1 MPILTVVLLT
11 YNHASFVV
19 KAMDSILA
27 QCTSFDF
34 DIHVLDDCSQ
44 DGTSEIC
51 SEYEKAWPG
60 KVFHFRNSENLGV
73 ERNLKQGL
81 LRVTSRYIAFL
92 EGDDYWI
99 DPAKLQLQV
108 DMLEKHPECTLC
120 AHNVV
125 LRDHAT
131 GVDSLFVNI
140 PDDQVREVYL
150 LEDNI
155 SIHPSARVYRNC
167 IDLADVP
174 DYMVLDTHIARLYL
188 LRGPCCY
195 VNRVMS
201 VYNKTGTGFW
211 SGMRKQD
218 KRLMTLQLRYS
229 SLLYH
234 DFQHEADY
242 YPRSTLLCLLKRL
255 LGIRRGWW
263 VFYRLETLRLN
274 LKYLGRG

>member
-1 MPILTVVLLT
+1 MLTVILLT
-11 YNHASFVV
+11 YNHAQTV
-19 KAMDSILA
+19 AQAIDSILM
-27 QCTSFDF
+27 QKTDF
-34 DIHVLDDCSQ
+34 DYAIHILDDCSN
-44 DGTSEIC
+44 DGTSELC
-51 SEYEKAWPG
+51 EEYRSAWPG
-60 KVFHFRNSENLGV
+60 KIFHFRNAENQGV
-73 ERNLKQGL
+73 EKNFKQGVN
-81 LRVTSRYIAFL
+81 RIKSRYIAFL
-92 EGDDYWI
+92 EGDDYWT

-120 AHNVV
+120 GHNVV
-125 LRDHAT
+125 LRDHAA

-140 PDDQVREVYL
+140 PDDQVREVYR

-155 SIHPSARVYRNC
+155 SIHPSARVFRNC
-167 IDLADVP
+167 IDFSEVP
-174 DYMVLDTHIARLYL
+174 DYMVLDTHMFRLLL
-188 LRGPCCY
+188 LRGACCY

-218 KRLMTLQLRYS
+218 KRLMTLRLRYS

-242 YPRSTLLCLLKRL
+242 YPRSTLLGLLKRL

>member
-1 MPILTVVLLT
+1 MLTVILLT
-11 YNHASFVV
+11 YNHAQTV
-19 KAMDSILA
+19 AQAIDSILM
-27 QCTSFDF
+27 QKTDF
-34 DIHVLDDCSQ
+34 DYAIHILDDCSN
-44 DGTSEIC
+44 DGTSELC
-51 SEYEKAWPG
+51 EEYRSAWPD
-60 KVFHFRNSENLGV
+60 KILHFRNAENLGV
-73 ERNLKQGL
+73 ERNLKQGF
-81 LRVTSRYIAFL
+81 LRVTSKYIAFL
-92 EGDDYWI
+92 EGDDYWT

-108 DMLEKHPECTLC
+108 DMLEKHPECTFC
-120 AHNVV
+120 GHNVV

-140 PDDQVREVYL
+140 PDDQIREVYR

-195 VNRVMS
+195 VNRIMS
-201 VYNKTGTGFW
+201 VYNKTGRGFW

-218 KRLMTLQLRYS
+218 KRLMTLRLRYS

-234 DFQHEADY
+234 DFQHDADY
-242 YPRSTLLCLLKRL
+242 YPRSTLLGLLKRL